1 MAFAEKIGAKK
12 IGIATCVGLLA
23 ESRTLAQIF
32 RSHGFEVYG
41 IGCKVGA
48 IPKTSLGID
57 KKCNGVGKNAAI
69 LFCRPSFLT
78 PRKPTSMW

>member
-32 RSHGFEVYG
+32 RSMDLKFTESAV
-41 IGCKVGA
+41 K
-48 IPKTSLGID
+48 
-57 KKCNGVGKNAAI
+57 
-69 LFCRPSFLT
+69 
-78 PRKPTSMW
+78 